1 MFYIVS
7 PWELNL
13 DGSDPKPE
21 YDKKYALPMFFV
33 LIFLEWAVLGIIQAL
48 NPKGPKTGSYRV
60 NDFIM
65 SVALGACQATFQLL
79 LTLVG
84 LNLEIGMYTMV
95 YENYRV
101 TTIDTKSNVILTYV
115 CLLLGKDFMYY
126 VAHRFFHEYHTAWIG
141 HSVHH
146 SGEDYNMGTALRQ
159 GALQPVFGWPYVS
172 LFFGVDEHR
181 QHTHTPYIHI
191 HRFYLPMA
199 FLGFHPNAFAA
210 HAQLNTYFM
219 FWIHTE
225 LVGRLG
231 LLEYII
237 NTPSAHR
244 MHHRPPGNCNY
255 AGALIIW
262 DRMFDTYV
270 YICIFFFA

>member
-1 MFYIVS
+1 
-7 PWELNL
+7 
-13 DGSDPKPE
+13 
-21 YDKKYALPMFFV
+21 
-33 LIFLEWAVLGIIQAL
+33 
-48 NPKGPKTGSYRV
+48 
-60 NDFIM
+60 
-65 SVALGACQATFQLL
+65 
-79 LTLVG
+79 
-84 LNLEIGMYTMV
+84 
-95 YENYRV
+95 
-101 TTIDTKSNVILTYV
+101 
-115 CLLLGKDFMYY
+115 
-126 VAHRFFHEYHTAWIG
+126 
-141 HSVHH
+141 
-146 SGEDYNMGTALRQ
+146 
-159 GALQPVFGWPYVS
+159 
-172 LFFGVDEHR
+172 
-181 QHTHTPYIHI
+181 
-191 HRFYLPMA
+191 MA

-270 YICIFFFA
+270 YICIFFFLLNNRQHTHAHTHTGSDPKKYAWIFTVTEDNQTRLT